1 MGHISEAWTN
11 LAPPGAN
18 CVTDCAMEAHRA
30 RGMFT
35 FCMSHLIPAY
45 KRAAV
50 TQAEASEGY
59 VGAIALPLQ
68 TGFMPSTPRLGV
80 LAMGALC
87 RMGSCSDRF
96 IASRGGARRRFGSLG
111 ACERLPQTLDCL
123 GETCNLVREPLC
135 VCLLRGEKAPHSLQ
149 LILNDLQLVDRF
161 LLGSFQTLGF
171 LYELFG
177 GLCGPNLQLAGSNDA
192 VLFGGSAG
200 IRAP

>member
-59 VGAIALPLQ
+59 VGAIALRRRKVFCKP
-68 TGFMPSTPRLGV
+68 G
-80 LAMGALC
+80 LC
-87 RMGSCSDRF
+87 RQPRD
-96 IASRGGARRRFGSLG
+96 L
-111 ACERLPQTLDCL
+111 AC
-123 GETCNLVREPLC
+123 
-135 VCLLRGEKAPHSLQ
+135 LRWA
-149 LILNDLQLVDRF
+149 
-161 LLGSFQTLGF
+161 
-171 LYELFG
+171 LFV
-177 GLCGPNLQLAGSNDA
+177 A
-192 VLFGGSAG
+192 
-200 IRAP
+200 